1 MDLEKERKRQR
12 DRWESSSE
20 SSEASESS
28 TPQSPSS
35 LLSPLLARENV
46 YNTGSNDYSGSRRNI
61 LPTTNEAPQHEELL
75 KSVNETPASTKIIK
89 TNTLLD
95 DTTHNVLK
103 DECRSVYDS
112 YERLERINEG
122 TYGIVWKARDLSTNE
137 IVALKQIKFESYD
150 SNGSSG
156 SGDRRRRK
164 DYTGFPLAA
173 LRELNVLLSLSHESI
188 ISVREVVLGSTMDKL
203 FMVMEVGC

>member
-20 SSEASESS
+20 SSESS
-28 TPQSPSS
+28 PSPSPSS
-35 LLSPLLARENV
+35 LLSPLSARENV
-46 YNTGSNDYSGSRRNI
+46 HNTGSNVYSD
-61 LPTTNEAPQHEELL
+61 EAPQHEKLL
-75 KSVNETPASTKIIK
+75 KSVNETPASTKIIN
-89 TNTLLD
+89 TNTILN
-95 DTTHNVLK
+95 DTTNNVLK

-137 IVALKQIKFESYD
+137 IVALKQIKFDSYD